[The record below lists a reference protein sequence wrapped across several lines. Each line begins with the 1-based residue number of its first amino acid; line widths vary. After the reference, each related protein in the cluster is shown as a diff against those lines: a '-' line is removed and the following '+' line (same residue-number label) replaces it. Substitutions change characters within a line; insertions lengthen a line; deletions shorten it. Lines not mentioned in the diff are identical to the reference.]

1 MKSILRIEKL
11 LLVLVFFLSGCV
23 SSNITTENAEK
34 EKSVLAGKLS
44 TLQQGQGLL
53 DGVDFYYPFLGL
65 TMTLPEKWSLQ
76 LADGRNLTVAA
87 DGDQVVLNK
96 PVNKRTNVLLHL
108 KGSDNGLVAKPVL
121 TLIAANFH
129 QTRFSKRLSNK
140 QVMSVFNSELQKSLG
155 KSKVSYSFN
164 RGNYTK
170 SLGDVKYHILP
181 ADVNSAEK
189 IFFQDYYSVFVK
201 GTVVT
206 FVLTYDNSSSLNQL
220 EKVIQGTVIA
230 ALKNAKAV

>member
-1 MKSILRIEKL
+1 
-11 LLVLVFFLSGCV
+11 
-23 SSNITTENAEK
+23 
-34 EKSVLAGKLS
+34 
-44 TLQQGQGLL
+44 
-53 DGVDFYYPFLGL
+53 
-65 TMTLPEKWSLQ
+65 
-76 LADGRNLTVAA
+76 
-87 DGDQVVLNK
+87 
-96 PVNKRTNVLLHL
+96 
-108 KGSDNGLVAKPVL
+108 VL

-170 SLGDVKYHILP
+170 SLGDVEYHIL
-181 ADVNSAEK
+181 
-189 IFFQDYYSVFVK
+189 
-201 GTVVT
+201 VVT